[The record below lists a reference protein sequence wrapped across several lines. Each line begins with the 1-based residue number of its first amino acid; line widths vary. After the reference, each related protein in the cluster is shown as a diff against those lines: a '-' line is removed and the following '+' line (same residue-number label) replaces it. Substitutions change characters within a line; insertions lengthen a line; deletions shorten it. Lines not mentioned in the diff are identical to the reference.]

1 MGEKKDDLTKIVG
14 VENVVDT
21 PEVLEGYSRDHSFT
35 RAMKPLLV
43 VRPKNS
49 DEVQGI
55 VKWANQGSTPLVPVS
70 SGLPRFRG
78 DTVPSIPGAVIVDL
92 GRMKQI
98 IRIDRRNRMA
108 IIEPG
113 VTYSQLELEL
123 AKEGL
128 RLSMP
133 LVPRIS
139 KSVLTSL
146 LEREPTLVPKYQW
159 QMPDPLRSTEVV
171 WGNGEILKTGD
182 AGTYGRLEEQWAMR
196 LAQVSGLGPL
206 QTDYY
211 RFTLAAQGTM
221 GIVTWGA
228 VRCEIL
234 PRLHKLFFI
243 PAERLDD
250 LLGFAYI
257 VLRFRYGD
265 EFLFLNNS
273 NLASILGEGVE
284 GIMTLREELPKWI
297 LILSL
302 AGRDR
307 LPKEKVEFQE
317 KDITDIAKQFGLK
330 LTSTI
335 PGARDR
341 MVLETLLTPSKEP
354 YWKLRYKGGCQD
366 IFFLTTLNKTPQFV
380 NTMYAL
386 SQTLGY
392 SPSEIGTYIQ
402 PMVQGVACHCEFNLP
417 YDPSNQKEL
426 TKIQNLFTE
435 GSRIL
440 IKQGAFFS
448 RPYGIWAGMVYN
460 GDAQTTIALKKV
472 KGIFDPNNVMNPCKL
487 CF

>member
-1 MGEKKDDLTKIVG
+1 MGEKKGDLIRIVG
-14 VENVVDT
+14 AENVMDA
-21 PEVLEGYSRDHSFT
+21 PEILETYSRDQSFA
-35 RAMKPLLV
+35 RPMKPRLV
-43 VRPKNS
+43 VKPKDS

-55 VKWANQGSTPLVPVS
+55 VKWANQTGTPLVPVS

-78 DTVPSIPGAVIVDL
+78 DTVPSMPGAVIVDL
-92 GRMKQI
+92 SRMKRI

-108 IIEPG
+108 IVEPG
-113 VTYSQLELEL
+113 VTYSQLEPEL
-123 AKEGL
+123 AKEDL

-139 KSVLTSL
+139 KSVLASL

-182 AGTYGRLEEQWAMR
+182 AGTYGQLEEQWKEH

-206 QTDYY
+206 QADYY
-211 RFTLAAQGTM
+211 RFVLAAQGTM

-228 VRCEIL
+228 FRCEIK
-234 PRLHKLFFI
+234 PKIHKILFV

-250 LLGFAYI
+250 LLGFAYRL
-257 VLRFRYGD
+257 LRYRYAD
-265 EFLFLNNS
+265 EFLFLNNL
-273 NLASILGEGVE
+273 NLASIIGEGPE
-284 GIMTLREELPKWI
+284 RIMTLKEELPQWV
-297 LILSL
+297 LILGL

-307 LPKEKVEFQE
+307 LPMEMVEFQE
-317 KDITDIAKQFGLK
+317 KDITDIAQQFGLK
-330 LTSTI
+330 LASTI
-335 PGARDR
+335 PGAGDR
-341 MVLETLLTPSKEP
+341 MVLEALVTPSKEP

-366 IFFLTTLNKTPQFV
+366 IFFLTTLDKTPQFV
-380 NTMYAL
+380 NTVYAL

-402 PMVQGVACHCEFNLP
+402 PMIQGVACHCEFNLP

-426 TKIQNLFTE
+426 TKIQRLFTE
-435 GSRIL
+435 GSKAL
-440 IKQGAFFS
+440 MKHGAFFS
-448 RPYGIWAGMVYN
+448 RPYDMWADMVYN

-472 KGIFDPNNVMNPCKL
+472 KGIFDPNNVMNPGKL